1 MEDTQVGTSTRDT
14 AVETPSRGSEAK
26 EAPTATRRT
35 SAPFR
40 DTTLTRATRAA
51 TSATTARRSI
61 LTTSSTK
68 GGTPKAATTGRPTP
82 ATPTAG
88 PRAVRIITKALRV
101 TTTKVTRMRSGF
113 KNVYHKEEYSH
124 SQDFYDDSDDKKY
137 HSNFD
142 DFDRYFDAHRGND
155 YKGGHYKGGH
165 NQDAY
170 GHRGHQQKAQ
180 HHDDHAD
187 YDDHYG
193 DKALSGHKSLHGHR
207 GGHQAHHGHGGHAG
221 GFGHSGHVGKFI
233 HGGHGAG
240 YGHAGHG
247 GGYGGHGTPTAPRS
261 FFEKRPEASDPSAV
275 SADRVTQA
283 SATQGIEVYGIHAIT
298 RRIPDESL
306 SGWCGYGF
314 VTADT

>member
-1 MEDTQVGTSTRDT
+1 MVH
-14 AVETPSRGSEAK
+14 AK
-26 EAPTATRRT
+26 DE
-35 SAPFR
+35 
-40 DTTLTRATRAA
+40 
-51 TSATTARRSI
+51 
-61 LTTSSTK
+61 
-68 GGTPKAATTGRPTP
+68 
-82 ATPTAG
+82 
-88 PRAVRIITKALRV
+88 
-101 TTTKVTRMRSGF
+101 GF

-124 SQDFYDDSDDKKY
+124 SQDFYDDTTDKKY

-142 DFDRYFDAHRGND
+142 DFDRYFELTEAQR
-155 YKGGHYKGGH
+155 YKAEAHYKGGH

-170 GHRGHQQKAQ
+170 GHRGHLQKAQ

-247 GGYGGHGTPTAPRS
+247 G
-261 FFEKRPEASDPSAV
+261 V

-283 SATQGIEVYGIHAIT
+283 SATQGIEVYGIHALT
-298 RRIPDESL
+298 RRNPDESL
-306 SGWCGYGF
+306 CGCYGYGF